1 MLSLE
6 TTPTIDQIKNAAKR
20 YAIIGVGNLLQR
32 DDGVGVH
39 AVRALQPLLK
49 SYSNVSCIDAGTLS
63 YELLEWVASSDHT
76 IVIDAAYMRCSPG
89 TVRVFEDEAIAD
101 QFKQAT
107 THSVHQITVRV
118 SC

>member
-39 AVRALQPLLK
+39 AAWCGICHFRGVL
-49 SYSNVSCIDAGTLS
+49 Y
-63 YELLEWVASSDHT
+63 
-76 IVIDAAYMRCSPG
+76 
-89 TVRVFEDEAIAD
+89 
-101 QFKQAT
+101 
-107 THSVHQITVRV
+107 
-118 SC
+118 